1 MNNSDI
7 GDDFVKF
14 GWSTSFYS
22 KLILIQFS
30 RSISIKFSL
39 FSHNTCLQ
47 IKYTITKAGV
57 AIISGNPDVCSTLDK
72 KTAEQK
78 ARLEMFG
85 FPTECPIPE
94 GRRCLTGDK
103 KVDMSKY
110 KSYLGMSVGKMVI
123 SANIE
128 HDTVSDFLLNLLH

>member
-1 MNNSDI
+1 M
-7 GDDFVKF
+7 
-14 GWSTSFYS
+14 
-22 KLILIQFS
+22 
-30 RSISIKFSL
+30 
-39 FSHNTCLQ
+39 
-47 IKYTITKAGV
+47 
-57 AIISGNPDVCSTLDK
+57 AIISGNPDLCSTLDK

-94 GRRCLTGDK
+94 GRKCLTGDK

-128 HDTVSDFLLNLLH
+128 HDTVSIFF